1 MRLVGANKSPLPVS
15 KVGRL
20 RLIFGRPAKCEF
32 GASFL
37 CLRYEIS
44 PLMPPLDCS
53 GVFSV
58 SGVGVAAANDPTL
71 SPFMPSIQ
79 GVRALHARFG
89 VVDPRVFE
97 RLHEVAIGVDR
108 VGRRAR
114 DRFLSL
120 SYVRAAQQR
129 TRVSSSSDGSHRKQ
143 SAPGMRCSLDLT
155 RRFAPDIDGW
165 TCSALFLDEATNNL
179 WEGPM
184 VDHSGSEFV
193 RVLADY
199 RRFVRTFFRSE
210 LVVVRTDCDPTF
222 TVNHHGATHKT
233 QQSCSASWTV
243 RRRQWHSSTARL
255 ILKR

>member
-1 MRLVGANKSPLPVS
+1 MLWGDDSYLRIGNGADEVVIPLTRQGAYIELRGDTGADKAFRVDPDGKEVFIVDTGAGISCCGPNCAFLADPSDAPPTMRLVGANKSPLPVS

-20 RLIFGRPAKCEF
+20 RLIFGCPAKCVF

-129 TRVSSSSDGSHRKQ
+129 TRVSSSSDG
-143 SAPGMRCSLDLT
+143 
-155 RRFAPDIDGW
+155 
-165 TCSALFLDEATNNL
+165 
-179 WEGPM
+179 
-184 VDHSGSEFV
+184 
-193 RVLADY
+193 
-199 RRFVRTFFRSE
+199 
-210 LVVVRTDCDPTF
+210 
-222 TVNHHGATHKT
+222 
-233 QQSCSASWTV
+233 
-243 RRRQWHSSTARL
+243 
-255 ILKR
+255 